1 LTYNFVKDLN
11 YYVRIYNN
19 IDKETCDEILKNI
32 STINYSQHTFTN
44 PVDINIT
51 ETQSGDNE
59 LEISGNNSYRNEKL
73 EKNIWNSLYQYHNDI
88 NCSWLTTW
96 AGYSLPRWNKYSE
109 NKQMAPHVDRIKSL
123 FDGNIK
129 GDPTLTILCML
140 NDDFEGGEFIM
151 FDNEI
156 IPLNKGDIMVF
167 PSNFLYPHA
176 VMPVKSG
183 VRYSCVSWSW

>member
-1 LTYNFVKDLN
+1 LTSNFVKNLN
-11 YYVRIYNN
+11 HYIKVYNA

-32 STINYSQHTFTN
+32 SKIDYQQHKFSN
-44 PVDINIT
+44 PIDTSIT
-51 ETQSGDNE
+51 EAQSGNNE
-59 LEISGNNSYRNEKL
+59 LEVSSNNLYRNEKL

-88 NCSWLTTW
+88 YCPWLTTW

-109 NKQMAPHVDRIKSL
+109 NKQMAPHVDRIKTL

-151 FDNEI
+151 FDNEV
-156 IPLNKGDIMVF
+156 IPLNKGDIMIF